1 MKPLLLL
8 AGALA
13 ASALVGAGLTLG
25 QRPDE
30 RNWRYFPDMA
40 KSFAVR
46 GQAPESLLAGQRMPL
61 APVADAIPRGA
72 ELLAR
77 DPSVHGY
84 VQAGL
89 ELESPFGPDHPA
101 DMARARAV
109 FETYCMICHGPKAE
123 GNGLAVQHGF
133 PAPPSLLFGKAL
145 NMKDGH
151 IFHIVTNGFRKM
163 PSYAAQIQPEE
174 RWLAIAY
181 VRSLQASAGSL
192 ARVESARG
200 EVGDAR

>member
-1 MKPLLLL
+1 MKPLFLVFSLGL
-8 AGALA
+8 G
-13 ASALVGAGLTLG
+13 SAIVGAGLALA
-25 QRPDE
+25 QRPDQ

-40 KSFAVR
+40 KSAAYR
-46 GQAPESLLAGQRMPL
+46 GQTPNPFLDRAQTALP
-61 APVADAIPRGA
+61 PVPGTIPRGT
-72 ELLAR
+72 ELLAS
-77 DPSVHGY
+77 DPSVHGFM
-84 VQAGL
+84 QAGL

-101 DMARARAV
+101 DMERARTV
-109 FETYCMICHGPKAE
+109 FETYCMVCHGPKAE

-163 PSYAAQIQPEE
+163 PSYASQIAPED

-181 VRSLQASAGSL
+181 LRDLQ
-192 ARVESARG
+192 EP
-200 EVGDAR
+200 

>member
-1 MKPLLLL
+1 MKPLFLLF
-8 AGALA
+8 ALGLG
-13 ASALVGAGLTLG
+13 SVIVGAGFALA
-25 QRPDE
+25 QRPDQ

-40 KSFAVR
+40 KSAAYR
-46 GQAPESLLAGQRMPL
+46 GQTPNPFLDQAQTELP
-61 APVADAIPRGA
+61 PVPGTIPRGA
-72 ELLAR
+72 EFLAS
-77 DPSVHGY
+77 DPSVHGFML
-84 VQAGL
+84 AGL

-101 DMARARAV
+101 DMTRARTI
-109 FETYCMICHGPKAE
+109 FETYCMVCHGPKAE

-163 PSYAAQIQPEE
+163 PSYASQIPPED

-181 VRSLQASAGSL
+181 LRSLQ
-192 ARVESARG
+192 EP
-200 EVGDAR
+200 